1 MILNEKV
8 AYTFDDLW
16 LVPKCSNIRSRDDVK
31 LYVNLFPKISNTR
44 YVVSHPL
51 VASPMDSVCGE
62 NMLVTMAETG
72 GCGILHRGCSPIQQ
86 SLMLDNAITMFINN
100 NGYDKKAIFGVAVG
114 IDWEKRVDLTLNL
127 LKSFNE
133 KINIFFCLD
142 VAHADNLIY
151 LESLKRLYEK
161 LYEYKIPILA
171 GSIATPNAV
180 KRLVPYC
187 SGIRVG
193 IGCGSAC
200 TTRIQTGHG
209 VPLAT
214 SLIECYEELQSSGND
229 DITLWCDGGVKN
241 PGDMVKALACGADGI
256 IMGSYL
262 AATSDSP
269 AEKIYEPTMVSAS
282 PYISCWKSAPG
293 KIKEVVYRGMASY
306 DAQSSHCEK
315 NRKPIYVEGE
325 TIRIPYKGETKE
337 VIEKTLA
344 SIRSGLSYSGA
355 LCIADLVD
363 MAELRV
369 STSNGLL
376 EAHPHAKFLG
386 K

>member
-16 LVPKCSNIRSRDDVK
+16 LVPKCSNIDSRDTVDTS
-31 LYVNLFPKISNTR
+31 VNLFPKISNTR
-44 YVVSHPL
+44 YVLSHPL
-51 VASPMDSVCGE
+51 IASPMDSVCGE
-62 NMLVTMAETG
+62 KMLVTMAETG
-72 GCGILHRGCSPIQQ
+72 GCGILHRGCSPSEQ
-86 SLMLDNAITMFINN
+86 SLILDRAISKFVNS
-100 NGYDKKAIFGVAVG
+100 NGSNQKAVFGVAVG
-114 IDWEKRVDLTLNL
+114 IDWEKRVDLTLAL

-142 VAHADNLIY
+142 VAHADNRIY
-151 LESLKRLYEK
+151 LESLRKLYGK
-161 LYEYKIPILA
+161 LYEFKIPILV

-214 SLIECYEELQSSGND
+214 SLMECYDELVSSGNNN
-229 DITLWCDGGVKN
+229 ITMFCDGGVKN

-269 AEKIYEPTMVSAS
+269 AEKIHEPMMVSVS
-282 PYISCWKSAPG
+282 PYISSWKSAPG
-293 KIKEVVYRGMASY
+293 KIKEVVYRGMASF
-306 DAQSSHCEK
+306 DAQNSHCEK

-325 TIRIPYKGETKE
+325 TIRIPYRGETKE

-355 LCIADLVD
+355 QCIADLVYL
-363 MAELRV
+363 AELRV
-369 STSNGLL
+369 GTSNGVL